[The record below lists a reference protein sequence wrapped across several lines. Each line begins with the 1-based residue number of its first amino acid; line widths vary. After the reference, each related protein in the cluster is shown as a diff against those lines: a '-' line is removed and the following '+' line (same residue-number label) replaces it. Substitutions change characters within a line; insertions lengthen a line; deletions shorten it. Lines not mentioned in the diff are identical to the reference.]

1 MAVVSESKKPSAG
14 AGLLETLSK
23 RARQNMQTYTII
35 LALVGIWILFTVL
48 TNGAFMTPQN
58 FSNLFRQM
66 TVTSFLAIGMVLVIV
81 TGGIDLSVGKA
92 AGFVSVIC
100 AFLQARFWIDYI
112 PISNPYLMAAASVL
126 VGLVVGTAWGAAQ
139 GALIA
144 YLRIPPFI
152 ATLGGLFIARG
163 LILWRTEGKT
173 IPANQVGFSYIAQG
187 YLPDWIGWVLAALV
201 VAFLFFNIFSSRS
214 RKVRYGVELPP
225 ISFDLLTTGFF
236 AVLVLVYV
244 FMVNRYNG
252 VQVPVALLAIA
263 SVIMTYVS
271 NNTRFGR
278 YTYAIGGNREAA
290 RLSGIDIK
298 KTLFLVYTLMG
309 FLVGVGGVV
318 LASYV
323 GYGTIA
329 AGEGYELD
337 AIASAILGGT
347 STLGG
352 VGTVFGAL
360 IGALIMSSLSTG
372 LQMMNVAPFVQYLVK
387 GLVLVLAVLL
397 DVSFKKGKA

>member
-1 MAVVSESKKPSAG
+1 MDVTSEKNMAKAE
-14 AGLLETLSK
+14 LSLKEVIAK
-23 RARQNMQTYTII
+23 RFRQNMQTYTII
-35 LALVGIWILFTVL
+35 LALVGIWILFAVL
-48 TNGAFMTPQN
+48 TKGAFVSPQN

-92 AGFVSVIC
+92 AGFVSVMV
-100 AFLQARFWIDYI
+100 AFLQARFWVNTI
-112 PISNPYLMAAASVL
+112 PISDPIVMAGLSVL
-126 VGLVVGTAWGAAQ
+126 VGLAVGTAWGAVQ

-152 ATLGGLFIARG
+152 ATLGGLFVARG

-187 YLPDWIGWVLAALV
+187 YLPAIAGWIIAFLV
-201 VAFLFFNIFSSRS
+201 IAFLFFNMYSSRR
-214 RKVRYGVELPP
+214 RKRRYGVELPS
-225 ISFDLLTTGFF
+225 ITYDLVVTSFFSI
-236 AVLVLVYV
+236 LVLIYV

-252 VQVPVALLAIA
+252 VQVPVGLLAIA
-263 SVIMTYVS
+263 AAVMTYVS

-278 YTYAIGGNREAA
+278 YTYAIGGNTEAA
-290 RLSGIDIK
+290 RLSGINIK
-298 KTLFLVYTLMG
+298 RTLWLVYTLMG
-309 FLVGVGGVV
+309 FLVGVAGVV

-360 IGALIMSSLSTG
+360 IGALIMSSLTTG
-372 LQMMNVAPFVQYLVK
+372 LQMMNVEPFVQYLVK

-397 DVSFKKGKA
+397 DVSFKKSKA

>member
-1 MAVVSESKKPSAG
+1 MAVTEAKTPETT
-14 AGLLETLSK
+14 AGLGAELAK
-23 RARQNMQTYTII
+23 RFRQNLQTYTII
-35 LALVGIWILFTVL
+35 LALVAIWIMYAIL
-48 TNGAFMTPQN
+48 TKGAYLSPQN

-66 TVTSFLAIGMVLVIV
+66 TVTAFLAIGMVLVIV

-92 AGFVSVIC
+92 AGFVSVMC
-100 AFLQARFWIDYI
+100 AYFQAKVWFVMI
-112 PISNPYLMAAASVL
+112 PDQPILAAVISVILGI
-126 VGLVVGTAWGAAQ
+126 GLGIVWGAIQ
-139 GALIA
+139 GYLIA
-144 YLRIPPFI
+144 YLNIPPFI
-152 ATLGGLFIARG
+152 TTLGGLFVARG

-173 IPANQVGFSYIAQG
+173 IPANQVGFSWIAQG
-187 YLPDWIGWVLAALV
+187 YMSDLIGWIIAAIV
-201 VAFLFFNIFSSRS
+201 VVFLYFNMVSSRR
-214 RKVRYGVELPP
+214 RKRKYGVELGNLYMD
-225 ISFDLLTTGFF
+225 IAITTFF
-236 AVLVLVYV
+236 AILVIVYV
-244 FMVNRYNG
+244 FIVNQYSG

-263 SVIMTYVS
+263 SVIMAYIS

-290 RLSGIDIK
+290 RLSGINIK
-298 KTLFLVYTLMG
+298 QTLLMVYTTMG
-309 FLVGVGGVV
+309 LLTGVAGVV

-360 IGALIMSSLSTG
+360 IGALIMSSLTTG
-372 LQMMNVAPFVQYLVK
+372 LQMLNVAPAWQYLVK
-387 GLVLVLAVLL
+387 GLVLVLAVYA
-397 DVSFKKGKA
+397 DVTFKKNSK

>member
-1 MAVVSESKKPSAG
+1 MAVASDSKRPSAG
-14 AGLLETLSK
+14 AGLMETLSK

-48 TNGAFMTPQN
+48 TDGAFMTPQN

-100 AFLQARFWIDYI
+100 AFLQARFWIEYI

-126 VGLVVGTAWGAAQ
+126 VGLIVGTAWGAAQ

-187 YLPDWIGWVLAALV
+187 YLPDWVGWVLAALV
-201 VAFLFFNIFSSRS
+201 VAFLFFNMFSSRS
-214 RKVRYGVELPP
+214 RKLKYGVELPP

-236 AVLVLVYV
+236 AVLVVVYV

>member
-1 MAVVSESKKPSAG
+1 MSVSSDVKNPG
-14 AGLLETLSK
+14 ALSSLSREISK
-23 RARQNMQTYTII
+23 RVRQNMQTYTII
-35 LALVGIWILFTVL
+35 LALIGIWILFTAL
-48 TNGAFMTPQN
+48 TQGSFLSSQN

-92 AGFVSVIC
+92 AGFVSVMA
-100 AFLQARFWIDYI
+100 AFLQAHFWIEAFHLED
-112 PISNPYLMAAASVL
+112 PYLMAALSVL
-126 VGLVVGTAWGAAQ
+126 LGIAVGVAFGAVQ
-139 GALIA
+139 GSLIA

-152 ATLGGLFIARG
+152 VTLGGLFVARG
-163 LILWRTEGKT
+163 LILYRTEGKT
-173 IPANQVGFSYIAQG
+173 IPANQLGFSFIAQG
-187 YLPDWIGWVLAALV
+187 YLPTWVGWILAALV
-201 VAFLFFNIFSSRS
+201 VAFLFFNMTSSRN
-214 RKVRYGVELPP
+214 RKKQYGAEVPP
-225 ISFDLLTTGFF
+225 LSYDLLMTGFF
-236 AVLVLVYV
+236 SALVVVFV
-244 FMVNRYNG
+244 FMVNRYHG

-263 SVIMTYVS
+263 AVVMTYIA

-290 RLSGIDIK
+290 RLSGINVK
-298 KTLFLVYTLMG
+298 KTLFMVYALMG
-309 FLVGVGGVV
+309 LLVGIGGVV

-352 VGTVFGAL
+352 TGTVFGAL
-360 IGALIMSSLSTG
+360 IGALIMSSLTTG
-372 LQMMNVAPFVQYLVK
+372 LQMLNVEPWVQYMVK

-397 DVSFKKGKA
+397 DVSFKKNKS

>member
-1 MAVVSESKKPSAG
+1 MAVASDKKVPSAG
-14 AGLLETLSK
+14 SGLMETLSK
-23 RARQNMQTYTII
+23 RVRQNIQTYTII

-48 TNGAFMTPQN
+48 TKGAFMTPQN

-100 AFLQARFWIDYI
+100 AFLQARFWVDSI

-126 VGLVVGTAWGAAQ
+126 VGLIVGTAWGAAQ

-187 YLPDWIGWVLAALV
+187 YLSDWIGWVLAALV
-201 VAFLFFNIFSSRS
+201 VIFLFSNMFSSRS

-225 ISFDLLTTGFF
+225 IAFDLLTTSFF
-236 AVLVLVYV
+236 AVLVMVYV

-252 VQVPVALLAIA
+252 VQVPVALLAVA

-387 GLVLVLAVLL
+387 GMVLVLAVLL